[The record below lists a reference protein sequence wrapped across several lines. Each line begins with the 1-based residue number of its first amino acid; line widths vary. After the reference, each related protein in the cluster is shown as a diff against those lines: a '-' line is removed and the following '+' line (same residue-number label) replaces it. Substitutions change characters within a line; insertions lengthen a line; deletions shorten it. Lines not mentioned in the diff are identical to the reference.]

1 MKINNEIRNML
12 MLSAILLISCKASN
26 LPAQT
31 TQTSNT
37 EFNTELV
44 KSESSE
50 MQIDSIVQFLINA
63 SASDFHKT
71 RPNSSINFRDVKLAY
86 IVTPNNE
93 KMYLLCGEFQIQEK
107 NDKDK
112 VWIPFATIKTFGYEQ
127 WIGGQASTYCKEAK
141 EILIKKYNLS
151 SQLKERIETLR

>member
-1 MKINNEIRNML
+1 M
-12 MLSAILLISCKASN
+12 
-26 LPAQT
+26 
-31 TQTSNT
+31 
-37 EFNTELV
+37 

-86 IVTPNNE
+86 TVTPNNE

-127 WIGGQASTYCKEAK
+127 WIGGQASTYC
-141 EILIKKYNLS
+141 
-151 SQLKERIETLR
+151 

>member
-1 MKINNEIRNML
+1 MKIISVIKIML
-12 MLSAILLISCKASN
+12 MLSAILLISCKTSN
-26 LPAQT
+26 PPAQT

-37 EFNTELV
+37 EFKTELV

-86 IVTPNNE
+86 TVTPNNE

-107 NDKDK
+107 
-112 VWIPFATIKTFGYEQ
+112 TIKTKFGFLLQPLKLSGTNNGLEVKHQ
-127 WIGGQASTYCKEAK
+127 PIVKTQ
-141 EILIKKYNLS
+141 KKY
-151 SQLKERIETLR
+151 

>member
-1 MKINNEIRNML
+1 MKIINEIRNIL

-26 LPAQT
+26 LTAQT
-31 TQTSNT
+31 TQSA
-37 EFNTELV
+37 NTEL
-44 KSESSE
+44 KKEFSE
-50 MQIDSIVQFLINA
+50 MQNDSIIQFLINA

-71 RPNSSINFRDVKLAY
+71 KPNTSINFRKVKLAY

-93 KMYLLCGEFQIQEK
+93 KMYLLCGEFQTQEK
-107 NDKDK
+107 NDIDK

-127 WIGGQASTYCKEAK
+127 WIGGQASTYCKDSK
-141 EILIKKYNLS
+141 EILVKKYNLS

>member
-1 MKINNEIRNML
+1 MKIISVIKIML
-12 MLSAILLISCKASN
+12 MLSAILLISCKTSN
-26 LPAQT
+26 PPAQT

-37 EFNTELV
+37 EFKTELV

-86 IVTPNNE
+86 TVTPNNE

-107 NDKDK
+107 
-112 VWIPFATIKTFGYEQ
+112 
-127 WIGGQASTYCKEAK
+127 
-141 EILIKKYNLS
+141 
-151 SQLKERIETLR
+151 R